1 MNNRSSMRRLLLFF
15 AFGCWGTLASVQAQV
30 VSKTFEEKPL
40 KTVLKEIEKQSGL
53 SIIYNVKEVDEN
65 KLVSGNFKNAQVL
78 DVLKKILDPS
88 LDVQLQNKMIVIK
101 KKNQT
106 SQKSA
111 KTTTI
116 KGNVMDN
123 TGFPVIGASV
133 VVKGTTNGQITDIDG
148 NYTLNDVPEDATIS
162 ISYIGFKT
170 IELPANSKE
179 LAHISLSEDS
189 EVLEEV
195 VVVGYGSQKKA
206 NLTGAVATI
215 SSKEINERPVSTAA
229 GALQGADPSVNL
241 SFNTGSLD
249 SEYKID
255 IRGVASVNGG
265 SPLILADGMEV
276 SLNQINPNDIESISV
291 LKDASASAIYGA
303 KASSGVVL
311 ITTKRG
317 KDMGGK
323 AVVQYNGRIGWKQN
337 TTSTDYIHTGYD
349 HVNIV
354 NTFYEAYQGKLMA
367 NYKDEDLQM
376 LYDRRNDKSEN
387 PDRPWRVTGDDGKY
401 YYYANFD
408 WYDYFFRKTRPE
420 NEHNVSFTGGND
432 KVDYF
437 VSGRYMS
444 QDGIFKIYEDNY
456 KNYSFRAKVNAKLN
470 KWMSHSQ

>member
-1 MNNRSSMRRLLLFF
+1 MNNRSSMRRLFLFF
-15 AFGCWGTLASVQAQV
+15 ALCCWGTLASLQAQV
-30 VSKTFEEKPL
+30 VNKTFDGKPL

-53 SIIYNVKEVDEN
+53 SIIYNVNEVDEN
-65 KLVSGNFKNAQVL
+65 KLVSGDFKDTQVL
-78 DVLKKILDPS
+78 DALKQILDS
-88 LDVQLQNKMIVIK
+88 NLDVTLQNKMIIIK
-101 KKNQT
+101 KKNSPVQ
-106 SQKSA
+106 SG
-111 KTTTI
+111 KTVTV
-116 KGNVMDN
+116 KGTVIDN
-123 TGFPVIGASV
+123 TGLPVIGASV
-133 VVKGTTNGQITDIDG
+133 VVKGTTIGLITDIDG
-148 NYTLNDVPEDATIS
+148 NYTLNDVPENATIA

-179 LAHISLSEDS
+179 LAHITLKEDS
-189 EVLEEV
+189 EMLEEV

-215 SSKEINERPVSTAA
+215 SSKDINERPVSTAA
-229 GALQGADPSVNL
+229 GALQGADPSINL

-249 SEYKID
+249 SEYSID

-323 AVVQYNGRIGWKQN
+323 AVIQYNGRFGWKQN
-337 TTSTDYIHTGYD
+337 TTSTDFIHTGYD

-367 NYKDEDLQM
+367 NYQDEDLQM
-376 LYDRRNDKSEN
+376 LLDRRNDKSEN
-387 PDRPWRVTGDDGKY
+387 PNRPWRVTGDDGKY

-420 NEHNVSFTGGND
+420 NEHNISFTGGND

-456 KNYSFRAKVNAKLN
+456 KNYWRRLKVPCFRVK
-470 KWMSHSQ
+470 